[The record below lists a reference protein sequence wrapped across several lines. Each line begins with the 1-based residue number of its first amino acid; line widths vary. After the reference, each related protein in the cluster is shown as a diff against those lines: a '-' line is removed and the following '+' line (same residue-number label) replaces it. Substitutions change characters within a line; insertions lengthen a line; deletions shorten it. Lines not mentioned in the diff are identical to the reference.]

1 MGCDMSIDLI
11 NKNGLLLIGCGKMGS
26 ALLKG
31 WLADGVHP
39 EAINIVEPNP
49 SKWLMSLPGI
59 YLNNNLPNEVAVVV
73 LAVKPQMMKL
83 GLKKVS
89 KFTNTNTIFLSIAAG
104 STIEMFEKELGKNS
118 IIIRA
123 MPNTPAS
130 VNKGITA
137 IIGNKLT
144 TEDDLALSESLL
156 NAVGRT
162 LRLENEGQMDAV
174 TAVSGSGP
182 AYVFYLIEA
191 LAKAGEVQGLSP
203 DLSMELSKATIV
215 GAGLLTDLA
224 LETPSQLRVNVTS
237 PGGTTQ
243 AALDILM
250 DDKTGLIP
258 LINRTVNAAAL
269 RSKQLGKQ

>member
-1 MGCDMSIDLI
+1 MSIDLI

-162 LRLENEGQMDAV
+162 LRLESEGQMDAV